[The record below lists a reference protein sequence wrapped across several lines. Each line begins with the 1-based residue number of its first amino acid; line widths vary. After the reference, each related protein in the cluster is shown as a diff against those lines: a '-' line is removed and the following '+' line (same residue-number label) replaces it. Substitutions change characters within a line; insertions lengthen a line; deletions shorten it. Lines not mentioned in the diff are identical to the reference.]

1 MGAVLA
7 PLLFIL
13 VLVVIGVYAMAAINR
28 RQMTREDRAKRPGA
42 ETLRYRV
49 PEGHDPVA
57 VIAALQHEGFEAVE
71 DHDAGFQVVLI
82 PCPGGMGHDRERVR
96 AAIGHAPVNLEAGAQ
111 EPHRV
116 RFADE

>member
-7 PLLFIL
+7 PLLIVV
-13 VLVVIGVYAMAAINR
+13 VLLVIGVYALASINR

-82 PCPGGMGHDRERVR
+82 PCPGGVGRDRERVR
-96 AAIGHAPVNLEAGAQ
+96 AAIGRAPVDLDAGAS
-111 EPHRV
+111 EPQPV
-116 RFADE
+116 LFADE